1 MKYATLQQDISEP
14 KQMIY
19 LGKNS
24 GKVSALVLKIDEGL
38 DGWGGGSGIL

>member
-19 LGKNS
+19 HRI
-24 GKVSALVLKIDEGL
+24 LVKTVEKFLHWFLK
-38 DGWGGGSGIL
+38 